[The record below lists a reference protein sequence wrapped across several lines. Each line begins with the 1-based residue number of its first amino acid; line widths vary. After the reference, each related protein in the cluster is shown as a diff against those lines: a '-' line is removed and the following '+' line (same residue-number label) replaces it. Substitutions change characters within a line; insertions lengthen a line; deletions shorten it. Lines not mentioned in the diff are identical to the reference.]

1 MILKVF
7 KIIKQFFPDSL
18 ETPSRRFCAFCR
30 SNVKPLDFTF
40 QKDLKENVRDSEGK
54 NFDNDFFFVFV

>member
-7 KIIKQFFPDSL
+7 KNNKTVFFPDSL

-30 SNVKPLDFTF
+30 SSVKPLDFTF
-40 QKDLKENVRDSEGK
+40 QKDLKENVRDYEGK
-54 NFDNDFFFVFV
+54 KN